1 MNGVV
6 DTYAFERRQ
15 ARFIRLM
22 MVLSLLFHGGVVILG
37 SAVSSLFPAAVYT
50 TVVTVELTDAPMS
63 TIPEELSAPP
73 VLRAKADSAVSK
85 DIPSPRKKGPEPPSA
100 QRWLEKLDAG
110 LARVPDAPVARKTGK
125 TGGIPVRHWE
135 NEASP
140 RAGDFPPAVT
150 PEKNL
155 LLGKQLEDLENRV
168 RKSGHPGV
176 GVGNE
181 AEASMMFGGTESA
194 AGESIPPW
202 IRDMIRR
209 KVRGY
214 LPELESAYSVAL
226 RRNPELKGRLMIRFR
241 IDASGKIQQAESMEA
256 SFRDA
261 PFMAAIVEKVLRWTF
276 EPTGGRTVEV
286 LYPFVF
292 MAPS

>member
-1 MNGVV
+1 MNGVI
-6 DTYAFERRQ
+6 DIYALERRQ
-15 ARFIRLM
+15 ARFIRWM
-22 MVLSLLFHGGVVILG
+22 MGLSLLFHGGVILLG
-37 SAVSSLFPAAVYT
+37 STVSSLFPVAAYLP
-50 TVVTVELTDAPMS
+50 VVTVELTEVPMS
-63 TIPEELSAPP
+63 TLPEDPPAPP

-140 RAGDFPPAVT
+140 RTGDFPPAVA
-150 PEKNL
+150 PEKSL
-155 LLGKQLEDLENRV
+155 LLAKHLDELENRV

-181 AEASMMFGGTESA
+181 AEASMMFGGTGSA

-214 LPELESAYSVAL
+214 LPELEAAYSVAL
-226 RRNPELKGRLMIRFR
+226 RRNPELKGRLLIRFR
-241 IDASGKIQQAESMEA
+241 IDASGKIQQAEAMEA
-256 SFRDA
+256 LFRDA
-261 PFMAAIVEKVLRWTF
+261 PFMAAVVKKVLRWNF